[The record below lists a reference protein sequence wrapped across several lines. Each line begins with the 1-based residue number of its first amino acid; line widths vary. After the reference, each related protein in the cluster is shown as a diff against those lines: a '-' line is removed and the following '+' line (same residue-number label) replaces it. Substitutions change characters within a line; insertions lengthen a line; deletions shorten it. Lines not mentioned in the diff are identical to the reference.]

1 MIDQKLYIKAEQT
14 VNRLKAKGLT
24 IATAESCTGGTVSS
38 YITAVSGVSSI
49 FELGVTSYSCRI
61 KNGILGVRKET
72 LDRFGAIS
80 EQTAAEMAENVKK
93 LAGSDLGA
101 SVTGVA
107 GPQGSEGH
115 SPGYVFI
122 AVSGDRGTR
131 VKLLDIEPKSRNFVK
146 NSATAAVFEL
156 INDYIEVLQ

>member
-1 MIDQKLYIKAEQT
+1 MIDQKLYLQAEQT
-14 VNRLKAKGLT
+14 VNKLKEKGMT
-24 IATAESCTGGTVSS
+24 VATAESCTGGTVSS
-38 YITAVSGVSSI
+38 YITAVSGVSTI

-61 KNGILGVRKET
+61 KNGILGVSQET
-72 LDRFGAIS
+72 LDRFGAVS
-80 EQTAAEMAENVKK
+80 EQTAKEMAENVRR

-107 GPQGSEGH
+107 GPQSSEGH
-115 SPGYVFI
+115 PPGYVFI
-122 AVSGDRGTR
+122 AVAGQNGTQ

-156 INDYIEVLQ
+156 INSYIEVL